1 MKQPLFAEF
10 PPEEYALRVSRA
22 RALMD
27 EAGMDAVLLTQ
38 MENVRYLAGY
48 LSLLWIS
55 KFRPLLALLP
65 RDPGVAP
72 TLILPGQEYGNAK
85 TSWIEE
91 IAFYRDQ
98 EDPIG
103 TVVNVLHKK
112 GLKGKEVG
120 VELGYGS
127 RLGMAQV
134 QWEVLSRSF
143 EGTFVDSAM
152 LLRKL
157 RGIKSAR
164 EIAMLRRA
172 CEISCLGVEA
182 GWRSLHEGMS
192 EKELAAVMIS
202 TMIQEGAEPLKTF
215 LCVNAGP
222 QRYQIVNSP
231 PSEYRLQRGDFV
243 MIDGGA
249 AYNGYVTDFIRQA
262 CLGKPTPQQQEWFDI
277 AKSAND
283 TAIATIRPGVRCA
296 DVYEAAQRV
305 FREAGLESYR
315 VINIIGHSCGTE
327 VHELP
332 YVGERDRVETSETV
346 IEKGMV
352 FCIEP
357 IIAGMDSPR
366 WEAGIFIQ
374 EDMVAVTETGCEVL
388 TNRLSKD
395 LWIAEV

>member
-1 MKQPLFAEF
+1 MKEPLFAEF
-10 PPEEYALRVSRA
+10 PLDEYEQRVTRA
-22 RALMD
+22 RTLLEEADIDAL
-27 EAGMDAVLLTQ
+27 LLTQ
-38 MENVRYLAGY
+38 QENVRYLAGY

-55 KFRPLLALLP
+55 KFRPLMALLP
-65 RDPGVAP
+65 RDPSITP

-91 IAFYRDQ
+91 VTFYRDQ

-103 TVVNVLHKK
+103 TVVNALHKK
-112 GLKGKEVG
+112 GLKGKKVG
-120 VELGYGS
+120 IELGYGT

-134 QWEVLSRSF
+134 QWEDLRRDFS
-143 EGTFVDSAM
+143 GTFVDSAL

-157 RGIKSAR
+157 RGIKSVR
-164 EIAMLRRA
+164 EIAMLRRS
-172 CEISCLGVEA
+172 CEISCRGVEA
-182 GWRSLHEGMS
+182 GWRALREGMS
-192 EKELAAVMIS
+192 EKELAAVMVS
-202 TMIQEGAEPLKTF
+202 LMIQEGAEPMKTF

-231 PSEYRLQRGDFV
+231 PSDYGLKRGDLV

-249 AYNGYVTDFIRQA
+249 TYNGYCTDFIRQA
-262 CLGKPTPQQQEWFDI
+262 CLGKPTQQQRDWFDL
-277 AKSAND
+277 AKTAND
-283 TAIATIRPGVRCA
+283 TAIAKIHPGVQCA
-296 DVYEAAQRV
+296 EVYDAARKV
-305 FREAGLESYR
+305 FIDAGLGDYG
-315 VINIIGHSCGTE
+315 VINIIGHSCGME

-332 YVGERDRVETSETV
+332 YVGERGRVETSDTV
-346 IEKGMV
+346 MEQGMV

-374 EDMVAVTETGCEVL
+374 EDMVAVTAMGRDVL

-395 LWIAEV
+395 LWIAET

>member
-10 PPEEYALRVSRA
+10 PPDEYELRVSRA
-22 RALMD
+22 RALME
-27 EAGMDAVLLTQ
+27 EAGIDALLLTQ

-65 RDPGVAP
+65 HDPGVAP

-103 TVVNVLHKK
+103 TVVDVLHKK
-112 GLKGKEVG
+112 GLKGKSVG
-120 VELGYGS
+120 IELGYGS

-134 QWEVLSRSF
+134 QWEALSRSF
-143 EGTFVDSAM
+143 EGMFVDSAM

-157 RGIKSAR
+157 RGIKSTR

-182 GWRSLHEGMS
+182 GWRSLREGMS

-202 TMIQEGAEPLKTF
+202 TMIQEGAEPMKTF

-231 PSEYRLQRGDFV
+231 PSDYRLKRGDFV

-262 CLGKPTPQQQEWFDI
+262 CLGQPTPQQQEWFDI
-277 AKSAND
+277 AKAAND

-305 FREAGLESYR
+305 FREAGLEGYG

-332 YVGERDRVETSETV
+332 YVGERDRVETSDTV

-374 EDMVAVTETGCEVL
+374 EDMVAVTETGCDVL

-395 LWIAEV
+395 LWVAEV

>member
-1 MKQPLFAEF
+1 MKEPMFAEF
-10 PPEEYALRVSRA
+10 PLDEYTQRVSRA
-22 RALMD
+22 QALM
-27 EAGMDAVLLTQ
+27 EETGIDALLLTQ
-38 MENVRYLAGY
+38 QENVRYLAGY

-55 KFRPLLALLP
+55 KFRPLMTLLP
-65 RDPGVAP
+65 RDPSIPP

-91 IAFYRDQ
+91 VAFYRDQ
-98 EDPIG
+98 EDPMS
-103 TVVNVLHKK
+103 TVVNTLHKK
-112 GLKGKEVG
+112 GLRGKKVG

-134 QWEVLSRSF
+134 QWEDLRRDF
-143 EGTFVDSAM
+143 MGTFVDSAP
-152 LLRKL
+152 LLRIL

-164 EIAMLRRA
+164 EITMLRRS
-172 CEISCLGVEA
+172 CEISCHGVEA
-182 GWRSLHEGMS
+182 GWRALHEGMS
-192 EKELAAVMIS
+192 EKELAAVMVS
-202 TMIQEGAEPLKTF
+202 RMVQEGAEPMKTL

-231 PSEYRLQRGDFV
+231 PSDYRLKRGDLV

-249 AYNGYVTDFIRQA
+249 TYNGYCTDFIRQA
-262 CLGKPTPQQQEWFDI
+262 CLGKPTQQQRDWFDL
-277 AKSAND
+277 AKTAND
-283 TAIATIRPGVRCA
+283 NAIAAIRPGRQCA
-296 DVYEAAQRV
+296 EVYEAGRKV
-305 FREAGLESYR
+305 FVEAGLGDYG
-315 VINIIGHSCGTE
+315 VINIIGHSCGME

-332 YVGERDRVETSETV
+332 YVGERGVDTSDTV
-346 IEKGMV
+346 IQEGMV

-374 EDMVAVTETGCEVL
+374 EDMIAVTATGGDVL

-395 LWIAEV
+395 LWVAEM

>member
-1 MKQPLFAEF
+1 MKHPLFAEF
-10 PPEEYALRVSRA
+10 PLEEYALRVSRA
-22 RALMD
+22 RALM
-27 EAGMDAVLLTQ
+27 EAADMDAVLLTQ

-65 RDPGVAP
+65 RDPSVAP

-112 GLKGKEVG
+112 GFKGKKVG
-120 VELGYGS
+120 IELGYGS

-134 QWEVLSRSF
+134 QWEALSRAF
-143 EGTFVDSAM
+143 EGTFVDSAV
-152 LLRKL
+152 LLRNL

-172 CEISCLGVEA
+172 CEISCIGVEA

-192 EKELAAVMIS
+192 EKELAAVMIA
-202 TMIQEGAEPLKTF
+202 TMIQEGAEPMKTF

-231 PSEYRLQRGDFV
+231 PSEYRLQRGDLV

-277 AKSAND
+277 AKAAND

-296 DVYEAAQRV
+296 EVYEAAQRV
-305 FREAGLESYR
+305 FRDAGLEGYG

-346 IEKGMV
+346 IEQGMV

-374 EDMVAVTETGCEVL
+374 EDMVAVTEMGCEVL

>member
-1 MKQPLFAEF
+1 MKEPLFAEF
-10 PPEEYALRVSRA
+10 PPEEYDLRVSRA
-22 RALMD
+22 RTLME
-27 EAGMDAVLLTQ
+27 EAGIDALLLTQ

-55 KFRPLLALLP
+55 KFRPLMALLP
-65 RDPGVAP
+65 RDPAVTP
-72 TLILPGQEYGNAK
+72 ILILPGQEYGNAK

-98 EDPIG
+98 EDPIS

-112 GLKGKEVG
+112 GLAGKRIG
-120 VELGYGS
+120 AELGYGS

-134 QWEVLSRSF
+134 QWETLRGSF
-143 EGTFVDSAM
+143 AGTFVDSAL
-152 LLRKL
+152 LLRRL
-157 RGIKSAR
+157 RGIKSER
-164 EIAMLRRA
+164 EVAMLRRA

-202 TMIQEGAEPLKTF
+202 AMIREGAEPMKTF

-231 PSEYRLQRGDFV
+231 PSDYRLKRGDLV

-262 CLGKPTPQQQEWFDI
+262 CLGQPTSQQREWFDI
-277 AKSAND
+277 AKTAND
-283 TAIATIRPGVRCA
+283 TAIATIRPGARCA
-296 DVYEAAQRV
+296 DVYEAAQQV
-305 FREAGLESYR
+305 FRAAGLEGYG

-332 YVGERDRVETSETV
+332 YVGERDRVETSDTV

-388 TNRLSKD
+388 TGRLSKD
-395 LWIAEV
+395 LWIAEI

>member
-10 PPEEYALRVSRA
+10 PPDEYELRVSRA
-22 RALMD
+22 RALME
-27 EAGMDAVLLTQ
+27 EAGIDALLLTQ

-65 RDPGVAP
+65 RDPSVAP

-112 GLKGKEVG
+112 GLKGKRIG

-134 QWEVLSRSF
+134 QWEALSRSL
-143 EGTFVDSAM
+143 EGMFVDSAV
-152 LLRKL
+152 LLRRL

-172 CEISCLGVEA
+172 CEISCIGVEA
-182 GWRSLHEGMS
+182 GWRSLREGMS

-202 TMIQEGAEPLKTF
+202 TMIQEGAEPMKTF

-231 PSEYRLQRGDFV
+231 PSDYRLKRGDLV

-262 CLGKPTPQQQEWFDI
+262 CLGKPTQQQQEWFDV
-277 AKSAND
+277 AKAAND
-283 TAIATIRPGVRCA
+283 TAIATVRPGARCA

-305 FREAGLESYR
+305 FREAGLEGYG

-332 YVGERDRVETSETV
+332 YVGERNRVETSDTV

-374 EDMVAVTETGCEVL
+374 EDVVAVTETGCDVL

-395 LWIAEV
+395 LWVAEV